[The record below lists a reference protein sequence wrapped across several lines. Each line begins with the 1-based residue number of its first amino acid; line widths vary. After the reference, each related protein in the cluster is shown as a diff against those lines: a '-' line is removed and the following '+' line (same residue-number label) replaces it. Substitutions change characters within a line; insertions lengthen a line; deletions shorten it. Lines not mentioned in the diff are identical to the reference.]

1 MKIRPHWLEIWEVST
16 FLIYW
21 QRFKKKMAVLS
32 FGEDRMQNIIL
43 GVRVQ
48 FEQWGN

>member
-1 MKIRPHWLEIWEVST
+1 MESKYIFDLLAEI
-16 FLIYW
+16 L
-21 QRFKKKMAVLS
+21 QKAAVLS
-32 FGEDRMQNIIL
+32 FAEDRVQNIIL